1 MASLADISKLLDE
14 KLAAARKE
22 IVDDL
27 QSTVLH
33 KIETDIADLKEQA
46 TANQAA
52 IANLKE
58 QADAN
63 RVTIARLEKNSSSQI
78 FSKEDPTQA
87 KQSPHPHR
95 SSPSGLEGTGE
106 WKPKFHKLEFP
117 IFDGSEDALPWLTRV
132 EQFFD
137 GQGTLESG
145 KDEFSS
151 LLNRRFGPKIRNT
164 ELAAIKNLRQIGSVD
179 DYEENFLTLVCR
191 CEGLTE
197 AHQVELFVAG
207 LHKSIRTD
215 VKLMYP
221 KTLEDAMDH
230 ARAYEE
236 RETPEDSDS
245 ILVSKANTG
254 GGVRP
259 STPEL
264 VAPPKAIAALPNRR
278 PLLRLS
284 PTEMDERRAKGLCYN
299 CDDKYA
305 PGHRCKRL
313 YACWVDAPEEE
324 APDPLDT
331 STGS

>member
-27 QSTVLH
+27 PSTVLH

-52 IANLKE
+52 IADLKE

-95 SSPSGLEGTGE
+95 SSPSVLEGTGE

-117 IFDGSEDALPWLTRV
+117 IFDGSEDALSWLTRV

-137 GQGTLESG
+137 GQGTPESN
-145 KDEFSS
+145 K
-151 LLNRRFGPKIRNT
+151 
-164 ELAAIKNLRQIGSVD
+164 LAAIKNLRQIGSVD
-179 DYEENFLTLVCR
+179 DYEENFLTLICR

-207 LHKSIRTD
+207 LHKSICTD

-221 KTLEDAMDH
+221 TTLEDAMDH

-245 ILVSKANTG
+245 ILVSKGNSG

-264 VAPPKAIAALPNRR
+264 VAPPKAIAALPTKR

-284 PTEMDERRAKGLCYN
+284 PTEMDERRAKGLCYS

-305 PGHRCKRL
+305 PGHRCKRI
-313 YACWVDAPEEE
+313 YACWVDASEEE
-324 APDPLDT
+324 APDPLET
-331 STGS
+331 NTGS